1 MSGVAALHAPRAAPV
16 VVEQHAVNLGNRI
29 EIDQGARVL
38 KQYGDAG
45 AEGDFVTVL
54 ESPKYGD
61 DGLIS
66 QFNVQTWVGP
76 PNLPDPDEV
85 SGRALALLGKLSW
98 GIGGARFTADF
109 DWKTG
114 NQLSFAASFFRID
127 IAYSEVGESCPDRVS
142 VGAMQSSGGRASRSQ
157 VTRTY
162 PKLLIDDENP
172 VIFPIPPYAHA
183 LYLFANDEDFY
194 GDDTGTPNVK
204 IRYVG
209 GASAGFSAVSTDLE
223 SFNVGAGLFKTAL
236 TCEDGVRFPEAA
248 RFVEVSTAVESTTYR
263 FTPCFTLNF

>member
-1 MSGVAALHAPRAAPV
+1 MA
-16 VVEQHAVNLGNRI
+16 VEQHAVNLGNRI
-29 EIDQGARVL
+29 EIDQSSAVIN
-38 KQYGDAG
+38 QYGGAG

-76 PNLPDPDEV
+76 PNLPTDGPT
-85 SGRALALLGKLSW
+85 GRALALLGKLSW

-114 NQLSFAASFFRID
+114 NQLSFSASFFRID
-127 IAYSEVGESCPDRVS
+127 IAYSEVGESCPEKVS

-162 PKLLIDDENP
+162 PKLLIDADNP
-172 VIFPIPPYAHA
+172 VIFPVPPYAHA
-183 LYLFANDEDFY
+183 LYLFANEQGFY
-194 GDDTGTPNVK
+194 EEPAGVPNVK

-248 RFVEVSTAVESTTYR
+248 RFIEVSTEVEDATYR

>member
-1 MSGVAALHAPRAAPV
+1 
-16 VVEQHAVNLGNRI
+16 VVEQHKVNLGNKI
-29 EIDQGARVL
+29 EIDQSARITD
-38 KQYGDAG
+38 QYGVTAGGAG
-45 AEGDFVTVL
+45 AVGDWVSVL

-61 DGLIS
+61 DGLIQ

-98 GIGGARFTADF
+98 GIGGAQFSADF

-127 IAYSEVGESCPDRVS
+127 VAFSEIGENAPSKVS

-157 VTRTY
+157 VTRSF

-172 VIFPIPPYAHA
+172 VIFPIPPFAHA
-183 LYLFANDEDFY
+183 LYLFANEEDFY
-194 GDDTGTPNVK
+194 GDDGEGVPNVS

-209 GASAGFSAVSTDLE
+209 GASAGFSALSTDLE

-248 RFVEVSTAVESTTYR
+248 RYVEVSTAKADTTYR